1 MPHPPVAATDRVT
14 PRRGF
19 VALTHDGVGVTR
31 LGTRVRCAEIMEGQI
46 DALPFISLFMEEDN
60 LD

>member
-1 MPHPPVAATDRVT
+1 MPHPLVAATDRVT

-31 LGTRVRCAEIMEGQI
+31 FGTRVRCAEIMKGQI
-46 DALPFISLFMEEDN
+46 DALALISLFMERDD

>member
-1 MPHPPVAATDRVT
+1 MPHPSVAATDRVT

-19 VALTHDGVGVTR
+19 VALTHDGVGMTCLR
-31 LGTRVRCAEIMEGQI
+31 TRVRCAEIMEGQI
-46 DALPFISLFMEEDN
+46 DALPFISLFMERDD

>member
-1 MPHPPVAATDRVT
+1 MPHPLVAATDRVT

-46 DALPFISLFMEEDN
+46 DALPLISLFMERDD